1 MEHWTERAEADENMG
16 DVRRWDLI
24 KIRSRKSGSGK
35 CGRRA
40 HVCDVHA
47 CIMRSCLVPAN
58 NLKEPKRILIVQ
70 GFIHIIPAFTVCNK
84 IPIHR
89 FFFFDRLIHV
99 GTWNRTKYMYIFGT
113 FGDKQSFW
121 GLYLYRKRRC
131 RSGRTEE
138 QKLSC

>member
-1 MEHWTERAEADENMG
+1 MHGMTGTQSTVWRDRENEEWSTGLERGEADENMG

-24 KIRSRKSGSGK
+24 KIRSIKSGGGK

-58 NLKEPKRILIVQ
+58 NLKEPKRILKVQ

-84 IPIHR
+84 IPIHV
-89 FFFFDRLIHV
+89 FFFF
-99 GTWNRTKYMYIFGT
+99 
-113 FGDKQSFW
+113 SFID
-121 GLYLYRKRRC
+121 
-131 RSGRTEE
+131 
-138 QKLSC
+138 